1 MNKATMKGKLLIR
14 KNNYH
19 GLVEGGFLRL
29 IARLMRKTVSAD
41 YN

>member
-1 MNKATMKGKLLIR
+1 MKGNLLIK

-29 IARLMRKTVSAD
+29 IVRLMKKIVSAD

>member
-1 MNKATMKGKLLIR
+1 MKGKVLIR
-14 KNNYH
+14 KNNTI

-29 IARLMRKTVSAD
+29 IARLMRKTLSAD